1 MKRHFV
7 DSGPKLELVAR
18 LRCKLYIAEHE
29 TEHGETFVFL
39 LKKYSFR
46 IREEEIAVFLSM
58 MERVVRARIVK

>member
-1 MKRHFV
+1 MKRRFV

-29 TEHGETFVFL
+29 HGETFVFF

-46 IREEEIAVFLSM
+46 IREEEIAVFPSM